1 MRDEE
6 KRELAA
12 QRQKSGGEGDQP
24 VFDNIIDDKVKPT
37 KISPIKLQLLCLC
50 SELFLHYSSTGTL

>member
-37 KISPIKLQLLCLC
+37 KIPPKKFTNIK
-50 SELFLHYSSTGTL
+50 FL

>member
-1 MRDEE
+1 VEAEMRDEE

-24 VFDNIIDDKVKPT
+24 VFDNIIDDKVQLT
-37 KISPIKLQLLCLC
+37 KYSKKTQILNLC
-50 SELFLHYSSTGTL
+50 SEVILH

>member
-12 QRQKSGGEGDQP
+12 QRQKSGGEGEQP
-24 VFDNIIDDKVKPT
+24 VFDNIIDDKVKP
-37 KISPIKLQLLCLC
+37 
-50 SELFLHYSSTGTL
+50 ENYSKK

>member
-6 KRELAA
+6 KRELAT

-24 VFDNIIDDKVKPT
+24 VFDNIIDDKVHWY
-37 KISPIKLQLLCLC
+37 SLQKYPQK
-50 SELFLHYSSTGTL
+50 SHTY